1 MLTKNITRRVAI
13 PHEFGQWLDLRL
25 LSYRQFDEA
34 AAAKVASAM
43 KSMSSMPGNLMA
55 QIAESREKMSKEAA
69 EEAAKAIDPLA
80 ATYDKTT
87 LLRLGIAG
95 WSYDDPVTDETI
107 DTLDS
112 VTAEWA
118 ARTLLTLHERTA
130 DEKKDGSWPS
140 TAPLTA

>member
-13 PHEFGQWLDLRL
+13 PHEFGQWIDLRL

-43 KSMSSMPGNLMA
+43 KAMGAMPGNLMA
-55 QIAESREKMSKEAA
+55 QIAESREKMGQMDAA
-69 EEAAKAIDPLA
+69 PVDPLA